1 MLENELLYGVSYPM
15 SDEAQSKDFVIEIGK
30 AKVER
35 EGTDVTITAFSKMVG
50 FALDAAEKLAAMGVS
65 AEVINLRTLR
75 PLDTATILK
84 SVVKTGRCVTV
95 EEGWPQ
101 HGVGAEI
108 CALIMESDAFNHLDA
123 PVERVTG
130 AETGRCRARLGD
142 EAEARI
148 PPPAP
153 LSPSGADVPMPYA
166 INLEKQALPQVDDI
180 VAAVQRTTYR
190 KLPYAA

>member
-108 CALIMESDAFNHLDA
+108 CALIMESEAFNHLDA
-123 PVERVTG
+123 PVERVT
-130 AETGRCRARLGD
+130 
-142 EAEARI
+142 
-148 PPPAP
+148 
-153 LSPSGADVPMPYA
+153 GADVPMPYA